1 MRLIDALR
9 VSKHLISQVARA
21 RQETPR
27 LDLPAFLTT
36 ETGLIFRSERGG
48 PVRPFTCW
56 AKGETRR
63 RNEVANGPENQT
75 VGTSFLRRVSP
86 FAQQV
91 DRKSTRLNSS
101 HQIISYSV

>member
-21 RQETPR
+21 RQEPPR
-27 LDLPAFLTT
+27 LDLPAFLTA

-63 RNEVANGPENQT
+63 KNEVANGPENQT
-75 VGTSFLRRVSP
+75 VRP
-86 FAQQV
+86 
-91 DRKSTRLNSS
+91 
-101 HQIISYSV
+101 H